1 MKIQTNREFEKRKLK
16 KLNQNV
22 MCTCLAY
29 VLLEVRLLLKKKK
42 SGKLKNLLFKNQS
55 LDKIFE
61 KELDQMNLLKK
72 PKVI

>member
-1 MKIQTNREFEKRKLK
+1 MKIQTDREFEKRKSK

-29 VLLEVRLLLKKKK
+29 VFLEARLLLKKKK
-42 SGKLKNLLFKNQS
+42 IRRLKNLLFKNQS

-61 KELDQMNLLKK
+61 KELDQINLLKK